1 MVGMMLQRSSIA
13 VYFCIFRLLVWRIDE
28 IGNLLQEKGY
38 YPEVE
43 IFAFSLDVTNKLF
56 NDANIA
62 EISILDHI
70 QDKLIILEV
79 YSDVISSVHTL
90 EQFEVDELTA
100 W

>member
-1 MVGMMLQRSSIA
+1 MMSQRSSMK
-13 VYFCIFRLLVWRIDE
+13 VKFYLFRLVVWKKDE
-28 IGNLLQEKGY
+28 IGNLIQEIGK

-70 QDKLIILEV
+70 QDKLIISEV
-79 YSDVISSVHTL
+79 
-90 EQFEVDELTA
+90 
-100 W
+100 

>member
-1 MVGMMLQRSSIA
+1 MMSQRSSMT
-13 VYFCIFRLLVWRIDE
+13 VYFCIFRLAVWRKVE
-28 IGNLLQEKGY
+28 NGNLLQEKGK

-70 QDKLIILEV
+70 QDKLIISEV
-79 YSDVISSVHTL
+79 YSDVMYQRSL
-90 EQFEVDELTA
+90 AGL
-100 W
+100 